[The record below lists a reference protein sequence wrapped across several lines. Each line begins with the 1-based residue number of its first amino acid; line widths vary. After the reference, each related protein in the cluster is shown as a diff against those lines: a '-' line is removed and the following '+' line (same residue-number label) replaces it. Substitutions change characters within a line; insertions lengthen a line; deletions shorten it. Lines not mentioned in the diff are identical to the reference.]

1 MRLAP
6 NPLCWGRVC
15 LLLPLHGPVALLV
28 VDPSRVA
35 WSRDVCTLPQAA
47 MAGASPAK
55 VDGKKAAG
63 ADRGAGAGKV
73 LPRERGKRK
82 YADDAAEEE
91 AAGRA
96 HEQEQEG
103 SPHIRTTKSLT
114 NREMVHLN

>member
-1 MRLAP
+1 VRLAP

-73 LPRERGKRK
+73 LSGRASGAKGSTQTMRRRKRRL
-82 YADDAAEEE
+82 
-91 AAGRA
+91 AGRMSRSRKDPPTLEPLN
-96 HEQEQEG
+96 H
-103 SPHIRTTKSLT
+103 SPTAKWC
-114 NREMVHLN
+114 V